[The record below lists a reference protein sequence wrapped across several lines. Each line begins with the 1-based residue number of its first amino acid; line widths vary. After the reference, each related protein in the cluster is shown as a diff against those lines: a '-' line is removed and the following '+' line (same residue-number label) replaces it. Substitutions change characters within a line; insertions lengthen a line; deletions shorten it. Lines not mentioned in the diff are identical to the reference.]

1 MKKNLMGLFKGC
13 MEGRTM
19 YVIPYCMGPP
29 NSPYSKFGVEITDS
43 AYVVVNMKIMCHIG
57 TKVLRLIDEKT
68 PFLKC
73 LHSVGK
79 VQRMQRMFPGHATLT
94 TARLCTSLKNP
105 VCGRLEVDMEA
116 THCWARSAMP
126 CALHPPWPAKRAGW
140 QSIA

>member
-1 MKKNLMGLFKGC
+1 MKKKLIGLFKGC

-19 YVIPYCMGPP
+19 YVIPYCMGPL

-43 AYVVVNMKIMCHIG
+43 AYVVVNMKIMC
-57 TKVLRLIDEKT
+57 TLNM
-68 PFLKC
+68 KC
-73 LHSVGK
+73 LHSIGK

-105 VCGRLEVDMEA
+105 VCGCLEVDMEA

-126 CALHPPWPAKRAGW
+126 CALHPPWPARRAGW